1 MVDVLDTLH
10 HGESDIGLEEVLVQ
24 PQTKAVGKTLVD
36 SGLLD
41 SSGAK
46 LLAVRRRDGT
56 LHVNPSADLR
66 LEEGDLIIALGS
78 EQQLLTTASMLN

>member
-1 MVDVLDTLH
+1 
-10 HGESDIGLEEVLVQ
+10 VQ

-56 LHVNPSADLR
+56 LHVNPNADLR
-66 LEEGDLIIALGS
+66 LQEGDLIIALGS